1 MHVSGARDGVSR
13 GSRNHAWNWCSGFDG
28 CICEIVSGGLVT
40 NWCARAGCESISS
53 SMSDVGVDTPNS
65 AAASLPRDA
74 AVLDCVDAGSGVSVL
89 EILGFE
95 PSGIS
100 PGATGEPLVVRIK
113 TVPR

>member
-1 MHVSGARDGVSR
+1 
-13 GSRNHAWNWCSGFDG
+13 
-28 CICEIVSGGLVT
+28 
-40 NWCARAGCESISS
+40 
-53 SMSDVGVDTPNS
+53 MSDVGVDTPNS